1 MTLPYKKKRNK
12 ISFLILFRLILIS
25 FHICFKVNIIWSSMK
40 GVKLWRKNVVYS
52 CHYGNQYLARKWNY
66 IFLQSRKS
74 VQHALK
80 PLTCKRFISWPCLI
94 FLVNM
99 IAWNSISNNRNL
111 IIWDLFKKVSQAC
124 HLIFW
129 ILCKLNQTCN
139 PIDAQKCT
147 RSKLFCILQIIQKQD

>member
-1 MTLPYKKKRNK
+1 M
-12 ISFLILFRLILIS
+12 ILIS
-25 FHICFKVNIIWSSMK
+25 FHICFEVNIIWSSMK

-52 CHYGNQYLARKWNY
+52 CYYGNQYLARKWNY
-66 IFLQSRKS
+66 IFLQSRKN

-139 PIDAQKCT
+139 LIDAQKCT
-147 RSKLFCILQIIQKQD
+147 RSKLFCILQIIQEQD

>member
-1 MTLPYKKKRNK
+1 MLFTPVIMEINTLLESGY
-12 ISFLILFRLILIS
+12 
-25 FHICFKVNIIWSSMK
+25 
-40 GVKLWRKNVVYS
+40 
-52 CHYGNQYLARKWNY
+52 Y
-66 IFLQSRKS
+66 IFLQSRKN

-111 IIWDLFKKVSQAC
+111 IIWGLFEKVSQAC

-147 RSKLFCILQIIQKQD
+147 RSKLFCILQVIQEQDQMNSARNILLIGLKNFFIDWISI